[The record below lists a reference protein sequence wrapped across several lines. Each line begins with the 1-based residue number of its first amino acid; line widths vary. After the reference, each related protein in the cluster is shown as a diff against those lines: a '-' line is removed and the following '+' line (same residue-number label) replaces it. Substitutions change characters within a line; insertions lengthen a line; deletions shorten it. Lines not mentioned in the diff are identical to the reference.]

1 MLVMIIL
8 FQLCRHLVRLV
19 YLAVIQDQLVADQ
32 CRMVFPWAVDAL
44 ELEVTELIMCLTER
58 VQDLVIRLA
67 TVDMVVCLEA
77 VVFQEVEMAGG
88 QRLVTTSTTLT
99 P

>member
-1 MLVMIIL
+1 MLVVQIIVPFRL
-8 FQLCRHLVRLV
+8 DRHLVTLDR
-19 YLAVIQDQLVADQ
+19 LAVRQ
-32 CRMVFPWAVDAL
+32 CRAVFPWAADAL
-44 ELEVTELIMCLTER
+44 ELEVTELNTCLTGQ